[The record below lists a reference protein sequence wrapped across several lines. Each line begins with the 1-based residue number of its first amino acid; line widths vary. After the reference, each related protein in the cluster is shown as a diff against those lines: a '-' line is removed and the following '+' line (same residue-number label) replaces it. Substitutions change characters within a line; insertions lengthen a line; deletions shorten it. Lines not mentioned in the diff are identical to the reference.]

1 MYELQL
7 DTKNLKTIKDHQY
20 YLFPLPATHT
30 NQKDRPTQYA
40 DEKILKTYM
49 GKGSNRSAR
58 LHPDVLTP
66 ANALMSA
73 LLEYGN
79 KINDWSLKSAVIQN
93 DYRPDDESQGREYL
107 RIINQTIADNPKIFG
122 KVKFPSALNAEAQSV
137 LGRRGDVRRTA
148 FQKKVAEAPGWTKD
162 LAQRLFSIV
171 DNAYAPRGSNP
182 HATGFVFDL
191 DFSIYSNGKEVTLGA
206 RTAYNRDALKS
217 AAGTWLNKYAMEFD
231 FDSYDTGAEIW
242 HLEYRKWK

>member
-7 DTKNLKTIKDHQY
+7 DAKNLKSIRDHQY

-30 NQKDRPTQYA
+30 NQIDRPTEYA
-40 DEKILKTYM
+40 DEKVLQTYM
-49 GKGSNRSAR
+49 GQGSNRSAR

-66 ANALMSA
+66 TNALMSA
-73 LLEYGN
+73 LLEYGDE
-79 KINDWSLKSAVIQN
+79 INDWSLKSAVVQN
-93 DYRPDDESQGREYL
+93 GYRPDDESQGRNYL
-107 RIINQTIADNPKIFG
+107 RIINQTIANNPKIFG
-122 KVKFPSALNAEAQSV
+122 NAKFPDSFKADAQSV
-137 LGRRGDVRRTA
+137 LGRRGDARRTA
-148 FQKKVAEAPGWTKD
+148 FQRRVAAAPGWTGE

-191 DFSIYSNGKEVTLGA
+191 DFSIFSNGREVTLGA
-206 RTAYNRDALKS
+206 NTSYNRDALKS
-217 AAGTWLNKYAMEFD
+217 AAGMWLNKYAMEFD

-242 HLEYRKWK
+242 HMEYRKWK